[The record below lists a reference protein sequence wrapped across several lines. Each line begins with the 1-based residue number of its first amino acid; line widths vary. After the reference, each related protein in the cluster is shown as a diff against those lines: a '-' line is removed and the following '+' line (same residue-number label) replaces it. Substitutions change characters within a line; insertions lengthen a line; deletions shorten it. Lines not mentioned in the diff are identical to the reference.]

1 MIEILDQRGKAAEVK
16 GGQTVQVI
24 DTHGKQ
30 VADTWAFNAKERYE
44 CTAMEAIRTK
54 LCLEAGDAYVSN
66 HRRAM
71 LTVI

>member
-1 MIEILDQRGKAAEVK
+1 MK

-44 CTAMEAIRTK
+44 CTAMEVMRTK
-54 LCLEAGDAYVSN
+54 LCLEAGDAYISN
-66 HRRAM
+66 HHLAM
-71 LTVI
+71 LTEVEDTSS